1 MANPTLIQIS
11 DIVWLKNDTSGLF
24 DIMGI
29 VEDIRRNP
37 IGFNMYDIR
46 DFDGRL
52 YRNKTRP
59 NFSST
64 PDKSMTVIDIGKM
77 LDDDMDI
84 DIATITC
91 NSPVTSSVNTSMIH
105 AISSTTTSTATTDN
119 PDIVTGTDSRPTK
132 MTIQPRLDLGLGTKK
147 RFKNV
152 DDQTIDA
159 LASCTTAKT
168 TNYQTQWT
176 IRMLRDK

>member
-1 MANPTLIQIS
+1 
-11 DIVWLKNDTSGLF
+11 
-24 DIMGI
+24 
-29 VEDIRRNP
+29 
-37 IGFNMYDIR
+37 
-46 DFDGRL
+46 
-52 YRNKTRP
+52 
-59 NFSST
+59 
-64 PDKSMTVIDIGKM
+64 MTVIDIGKM

-91 NSPVTSSVNTSMIH
+91 NSPVTSSVNTSMIRV
-105 AISSTTTSTATTDN
+105 ISSTSTATTDN
-119 PDIVTGTDSRPTK
+119 P
-132 MTIQPRLDLGLGTKK
+132 KK